1 MDEILINLDDYERV
15 AAERMTTNAFSYYV
29 GGADDEVSLRENRA
43 AFERVKLAPRMLV
56 NVTIRDTS
64 TKILGQHVGF
74 PVVVAP
80 MAMMK
85 LAHTDGELAVARA
98 AGIHNVPMA
107 LSTLSTVRLEN
118 VAAAATAPMWFQIYV
133 YRDREIT
140 RRMVQ
145 RAEAS
150 GYTALVLT
158 VDVAVAGNRER
169 DVRNRFKLPKGIQ
182 LENVTEYALEN
193 MEDAEDD
200 SAIAAYAVKQ
210 LDPGI
215 TWKDLD
221 WLTGISSLPILV
233 KGILR
238 PDDARRAMDHGA
250 AGVVISNHGG
260 RQLDTTPAAIEVLP
274 RIIDELGFAGDVLID
289 GGVRR
294 GTDILKAVAMGA
306 KGVML
311 GRPALWGLAVNGEAG
326 ATDVLSILKTEFDRA
341 LALTGCTKVSDI
353 TPDLIYS

>member
-1 MDEILINLDDYERV
+1 MDEILLNLDDYER
-15 AAERMTTNAFSYYV
+15 AASERMTTNAFGYYF
-29 GGADDEVSLRENRA
+29 GGADDEVSLRENRT

-56 NVTIRDTS
+56 DVTTRDTS
-64 TKILGQHVGF
+64 TTLLGKSVGF

-85 LAHTDGELAVARA
+85 LAHRDGELAMARA
-98 AGIHNVPMA
+98 AATHNVPMA
-107 LSTLSTVRLEN
+107 LSTLSTVRLEA
-118 VAAAATAPMWFQIYV
+118 VAEETTAPMWFQIYV

-140 RRMVQ
+140 RQMVQ
-145 RAEAS
+145 RAEVA
-150 GYTALVLT
+150 GYTALILT
-158 VDVAVAGNRER
+158 VDVAVPGNRER

-193 MEDAEDD
+193 MDDQADD
-200 SAIAAYAVKQ
+200 SAIAAYAVSQ
-210 LDPGI
+210 LDPGL

-221 WLTGISSLPILV
+221 WLASITSLPILV

-238 PDDARRAMDHGA
+238 PDDAHKAIDHGA
-250 AGVVISNHGG
+250 AGVVVSNHGG

-274 RIIDELGFAGDVLID
+274 RIIDELGYTGDVLID

-294 GTDILKAVAMGA
+294 GTDILKALAMGA

-311 GRPALWGLAVNGEAG
+311 GRPALWGLAVDGEAG
-326 ATDVLSILKTEFDRA
+326 ATHVLDILKAEFDRA
-341 LALTGCTKVSDI
+341 LALSGCCRVSDI
-353 TPDLIYS
+353 TPDLIYT

>member
-1 MDEILINLDDYERV
+1 MDDILLNLDDYER
-15 AAERMTTNAFSYYV
+15 AASERMTTNAFGYYV

-43 AFERVKLAPRMLV
+43 AFERIKLSPRMLID
-56 NVTIRDTS
+56 VTTRDTS
-64 TKILGQHVGF
+64 TTLLGQSVGF

-85 LAHTDGELAVARA
+85 LAHRDGELAMARA
-98 AGIHNVPMA
+98 AQTHHIPMA
-107 LSTLSTVRLEN
+107 LSTLSTARIED
-118 VAAAATAPMWFQIYV
+118 VAEATTAPLWFQIYV

-169 DVRNRFKLPKGIQ
+169 DVRNRFKLPKGIR

-193 MEDAEDD
+193 LVDTDDD

-221 WLTGISSLPILV
+221 WLANISSLPVLV

-238 PDDARRAMDHGA
+238 PDDARRAIDHGA
-250 AGVVISNHGG
+250 TGVVISNHGG

-274 RIIDELGFAGDVLID
+274 RIVDELGYTGEILID

-294 GTDILKAVAMGA
+294 GTDVLKALALGA

-311 GRPALWGLAVNGEAG
+311 GRPALWGLAVDGEAG
-326 ATDVLSILKTEFDRA
+326 AAHVLDILKAEFDRA
-341 LALTGCTKVSDI
+341 LALSGCCSVADI
-353 TPDLIYS
+353 TPDLIYR